1 MPSTD
6 QILALIL
13 KNEGGYTNHP
23 ADTGGETHY
32 GISRTA
38 HPEAWVDGTVSQ
50 EAARAIYL
58 TQYVTYPKFD
68 QIPDPY
74 LMMQLVDFGVHSGP
88 GLAIMKLQGILGV
101 TVDGILGPET
111 FGTMAQR
118 DPRDINNR
126 LAVERAKM
134 LGRIVIRDKSQI
146 AFLSGWLNRAL
157 SYIR

>member
-88 GLAIMKLQGILGV
+88 GLAIMKLALCDK
-101 TVDGILGPET
+101 TMFMT
-111 FGTMAQR
+111 FTRFEWPFIKVGF
-118 DPRDINNR
+118 N
-126 LAVERAKM
+126 
-134 LGRIVIRDKSQI
+134 
-146 AFLSGWLNRAL
+146 
-157 SYIR
+157 